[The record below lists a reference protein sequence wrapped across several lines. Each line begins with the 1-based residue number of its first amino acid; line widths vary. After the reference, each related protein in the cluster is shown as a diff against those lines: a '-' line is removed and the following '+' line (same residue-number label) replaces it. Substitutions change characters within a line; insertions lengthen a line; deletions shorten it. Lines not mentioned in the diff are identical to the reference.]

1 MKKIITIRVKDKLA
15 PVYGE
20 EIDENIF
27 YVNLNTLDN
36 IELYSYTGF
45 KQSSFLIDG
54 LTGMV
59 ICQASG
65 KKTIVEYYNQ
75 IYKDKLNEFKRNRCN
90 EYQKYIAEYTSMLID
105 FTNEFANLDESTQIL

>member
-1 MKKIITIRVKDKLA
+1 MIRVKDKLA

-20 EIDENIF
+20 EIDKNIF
-27 YVNLNTLDN
+27 YVNLNALDN
-36 IELYSYTGF
+36 LDLYPRTRF
-45 KQSSFLIDG
+45 KQAGFLIDG

-65 KKTIVEYYNQ
+65 RKAIVEYYNQ
-75 IYKDKLNEFKRNRCN
+75 IYKDKLNEFKRNKGN

-105 FTNEFANLDESTQIL
+105 FTNEFANLEEPTQIL

>member
-1 MKKIITIRVKDKLA
+1 MKKIIMIRVKDKLA

-20 EIDENIF
+20 EIDKNIF

-36 IELYSYTGF
+36 VELYSYTRF
-45 KQSSFLIDG
+45 KHSSWLIDG

-65 KKTIVEYYNQ
+65 RKAILEYYNQ
-75 IYKDKLNEFKRNRCN
+75 IYKEKLNKFKTNKCN

-105 FTNEFANLDESTQIL
+105 FTNEFAYLEEPTQIL

>member
-20 EIDENIF
+20 EIDENVF

-36 IELYSYTGF
+36 IDLYSHTNF
-45 KQSSFLIDG
+45 KHAAFLIDG

-59 ICQASG
+59 ICQAKSR
-65 KKTIVEYYNQ
+65 KAIVEYYNQ